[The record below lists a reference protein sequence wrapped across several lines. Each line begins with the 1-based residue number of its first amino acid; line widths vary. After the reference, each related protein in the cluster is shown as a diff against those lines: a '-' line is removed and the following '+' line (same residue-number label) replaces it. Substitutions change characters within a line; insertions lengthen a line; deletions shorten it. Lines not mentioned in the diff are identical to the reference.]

1 MAIIIS
7 FTENALHGA
16 DDRESWLVTDE
27 FAQVIK
33 WLCEERGY
41 QERKFKY
48 DTLDEQHALEGL
60 GDGSWY
66 WEKGVLN
73 YTGRVR
79 IFGVHSPLG
88 VQALLKL
95 CSTLVSMPEHLLRG
109 DHIHRLPKAGFPS
122 GELQ

>member
-7 FTENALHGA
+7 FTENTPHGA

-33 WLCEERGY
+33 WLCEERKY
-41 QERKFKY
+41 QERKFGY
-48 DTLDEQHALEGL
+48 DTTDEYHALEGL
-60 GDGSWY
+60 QGSSWY

-79 IFGVHSPLG
+79 LFGVTAPLG

-95 CSTLVSMPEHLLRG
+95 CSTLTSMPEHLLRG
-109 DHIHRLPKAGFPS
+109 DHIPGLPRAGFAS
-122 GELQ
+122 GEIR